1 MKTDF
6 AGKMAIQ
13 IAKLI
18 GLNPPD
24 LTNISVD
31 IIKKAIIESMNEQK
45 FADIRIINETPK
57 DKSGKVDANLLI
69 ENINKSKLYQ
79 PE

>member
-1 MKTDF
+1 MKTDY

-18 GLNPPD
+18 ELNPPD
-24 LTNISVD
+24 LTNVSVD

-57 DKSGKVDANLLI
+57 DNNGKVDASLLI
-69 ENINKSKLYQ
+69 ERLNQTKLYQ